1 MTINFF
7 LLEKPYI
14 HEKLEKK
21 YEEEF
26 LLPKLAEKERL
37 LTEIKDYHQPLTRSA
52 LKSHQQ
58 SYDNLKKMKE
68 NEIKAKRD
76 RSLKGKLSFIYI
88 IEFKEFDNSKFMS
101 KFLRKAIDEDHVKRQ
116 SSPLESKLDSRKK
129 IDKYKELIKSLHAP
143 TISKVK
149 AREMRALKGK
159 SYLLTLIIL

>member
-1 MTINFF
+1 
-7 LLEKPYI
+7 
-14 HEKLEKK
+14 
-21 YEEEF
+21 
-26 LLPKLAEKERL
+26 
-37 LTEIKDYHQPLTRSA
+37 
-52 LKSHQQ
+52 
-58 SYDNLKKMKE
+58 MKE

-159 SYLLTLIIL
+159 FYLFSLIIL